1 MKAVIGTLTCA
12 IALVFA
18 APRAAQ
24 AVPQSTTTAQSS
36 DSLDSKITHRINA
49 DASLKKHDISVSV
62 DNGVATL
69 TGTVASSSERLRAAQ
84 LAKAA
89 GATSVNNQIVVD
101 PKTKGTTGKLEAKT
115 KAGAEKTKD
124 GAEKVWDKTKEGT
137 EKIADKTVAGTKKA
151 GAEIT
156 DGFITTT
163 IKTRFEGHEELR
175 ASDIKVDT
183 DHHVVMLTGTV
194 VSAAA
199 RAKAVEIAKSTTGAE
214 RVIDKLTIKP

>member
-1 MKAVIGTLTCA
+1 M
-12 IALVFA
+12 
-18 APRAAQ
+18 
-24 AVPQSTTTAQSS
+24 
-36 DSLDSKITHRINA
+36 
-49 DASLKKHDISVSV
+49 SV
-62 DNGVATL
+62 DHGVATL

-115 KAGAEKTKD
+115 KAGAEKTKEGTEKAWD
-124 GAEKVWDKTKEGT
+124 KTKEGTEKVWDKTKEGT

-151 GAEIT
+151 AAEIT